1 MGEALKKPA
10 GILLAA
16 GGSRRLGEPKQ
27 LLRIHGNYLINHMI
41 GIIRSAGIDELVV
54 VLGSSYE
61 KISEAIS
68 DGDIDL
74 IRNPEWE
81 EGISSSIRKGLEKIN
96 DSIDAAI
103 IFVVDQPF
111 LSKDIL
117 ERFISFYEKHDP
129 EILVTRVG
137 EHIVHPVLYKRR
149 IFEQLKKLEGDKGGK
164 QIFNRNTISHFDL
177 EDKHLLIDIDTGDDL
192 NIFEKLQR

>member
-1 MGEALKKPA
+1 
-10 GILLAA
+10 
-16 GGSRRLGEPKQ
+16 
-27 LLRIHGNYLINHMI
+27 MI